1 MVSPRFNS
9 RLTRRQWLRYSGL
22 AAASMGTAALL
33 NSCDRWRPPVDD
45 PVVRVGYLPIT
56 DASALLAAYDKG
68 FYRAEGLEAS
78 RPKSYRSWAAI
89 AQGFMDREVNV
100 IHILMPT
107 AIWMRYGAQFP
118 SRVVAWN
125 HTNGSALTVLPTVNQ
140 VTDLGGRSLAI
151 PSWYSIH
158 NVVLQMLLRH
168 HGLTPMI
175 QKPGDRVAADQVG
188 LQVLSPLD
196 MLDALQLEAIAGYI
210 VAEPYNSAAETR
222 QSGKI
227 LRLTG
232 DVWKDHACCVVL
244 MHDDDVQ
251 NRPDWTQR
259 IVNAVV
265 KAQQWAQWNRPEL
278 AHLLSQAGGN
288 YMPHSLAILERVLT
302 HNDHDFYRRQGAI
315 QHPEWRSRRV
325 DFQPYPF
332 PSYTE
337 ALIKACQTTQ
347 FAEDVP
353 WLNSLDPTQS
363 AAELVDPAFVRQALD
378 SVGGPQA
385 FGLAL
390 DLNRTELIQV

>member
-1 MVSPRFNS
+1 MVSPRPIS

-22 AAASMGTAALL
+22 VAASMGTAAVLHG
-33 NSCDRWRPPVDD
+33 CDRWQPPADD

-68 FYRAEGLEAS
+68 FYRAEGLEAA

-89 AQGFMDREVNV
+89 AQGFMEHEVNV

-118 SRVVAWN
+118 GRVVAWN
-125 HTNGSALTVLPTVNQ
+125 HTNGSALTVLPTVNT
-140 VTDLGGRSLAI
+140 VTELGGRSLAI

-158 NVVLQMLLRH
+158 NVVLQMILRH
-168 HGLTPMI
+168 HGLTPVV
-175 QKPGDRVAADQVG
+175 QQPGQALAADQVG

-196 MLDALQLEAIAGYI
+196 MLDSLQLEAIAGYI
-210 VAEPYNSAAETR
+210 VAEPYNSAAETQ
-222 QSGKI
+222 QSGKL

-232 DVWKDHACCVVL
+232 DVWKEHACCVVL

-251 NRPDWTQR
+251 HRPDWTQR
-259 IVNAVV
+259 IVTAVV

-288 YMPHSLAILERVLT
+288 YMPHSLAVLERVLT
-302 HNDHDFYRRQGAI
+302 YNDHDFYRRQGAI

-337 ALIKACQTTQ
+337 ALVKACQTTQ
-347 FAEDVP
+347 FEADVP
-353 WLNSLDPTQS
+353 WLNSLDPAQVAT
-363 AAELVDPAFVRQALD
+363 ELVDPSFVRQAL
-378 SVGGPQA
+378 SEVGGPQA

>member
-1 MVSPRFNS
+1 MVFLHPSS
-9 RLTRRQWLRYSGL
+9 RLTRRQWLHYSSL
-22 AAASMGTAALL
+22 VAASMGTTALL
-33 NSCDRWRPPVDD
+33 NSCARGPLSTHD

-68 FYRAEGLEAS
+68 FYRAEGLDAI
-78 RPKSYRSWAAI
+78 RPKSYRSWAEI
-89 AQGFMDREVNV
+89 AQGFMDHEVNV

-118 SRVVAWN
+118 GRVVAWN
-125 HTNGSALTVLPTVNQ
+125 HTNGSALTVLPTINQ

-158 NVVLQMLLRH
+158 NVVLQMLLRR
-168 HGLTPMI
+168 HGLTPI
-175 QKPGDRVAADQVG
+175 AQQPGDPLGADHVG

-210 VAEPYNSAAETR
+210 VAEPYNSAAETQ
-222 QSGKI
+222 QSGKV

-251 NRPDWTQR
+251 HRPDWTQG
-259 IVNAVV
+259 IVNAIV

-278 AHLLSQAGGN
+278 AHLLSQAGGQ
-288 YMPHSLAILERVLT
+288 YMPYSLAVLERVLT
-302 HNDHDFYRRQGAI
+302 YNDHDFYRRQGAI

-337 ALIKACQTTQ
+337 ALVAACQTTQ

-353 WLNSLDPTQS
+353 WLTRLDPTQV
-363 AAELVDPAFVRQALD
+363 ATELVDPSFVRRALNQ
-378 SVGGPQA
+378 VGGPQA

-390 DLNRTELIQV
+390 DLKRTEFIQV